1 MDQRMVKQ
9 LQQMQN
15 KIVKAQEDLANETV
29 TATAGGGAV
38 TVVMNGHHEVISVAL
53 DRDAVDPNDVEML
66 QEMLVA
72 GFNDAL
78 DKAQTMAQEK
88 MSAITGGMNIP
99 GMGF

>member
-38 TVVMNGHHEVISVAL
+38 SVVMNGHHEVISVTL
-53 DRDAVDPNDVEML
+53 DREAVDPDDVEIL
-66 QEMLVA
+66 QDMLVA

-78 DKAQTMAQEK
+78 EKAQALAQER
-88 MSAITGGMNIP
+88 MGAITGGMNIP